1 MRAARVPVT
10 LPRGRRCHRWPA
22 ASRATAGT
30 RRCVQVGARLES
42 RRTCFA
48 GWRILAVACTVN
60 AFAWST
66 RASFAAVYAAMLQ
79 DLGWS
84 RTQAVLGYALSWLAL
99 VPCSP
104 LAGWLYDRLGP
115 RVVVPLGG
123 LALALGVAITGR
135 AATPLQYY
143 LSYGGLVGFGIA
155 ATLGPSSALLSR
167 WFVRRR
173 GTALGLYAAG
183 SSAGTLLSL
192 PLVAWLVAA
201 YGWRATLAGYGAV
214 LVLVLTLP
222 PALMYRASPQALG
235 QEPDGPGAAGAPP
248 RVRLTSERPW
258 TLRAALSTVAFWAA
272 FAMLLLG
279 VVAFQIVTTHQ
290 IAFVAGRGIRPERAA
305 AAFGLTGVFQLIGN
319 LAGGTLSDRL
329 GRQAVFQMGSLLGL
343 VAVAVLA
350 SVSGPGEVWKLYLF
364 ALTMGLGFGA
374 RISLLSAIPADAFGG
389 PRFGLILGL
398 LQMGS
403 GLGGFVGPTLAGAIY
418 DTSGNY
424 RMAFAAAGLAVLL
437 SGLAAWFAR
446 PPRSRPHPQMLPEP
460 ACRRAGG

>member
-1 MRAARVPVT
+1 V
-10 LPRGRRCHRWPA
+10 
-22 ASRATAGT
+22 
-30 RRCVQVGARLES
+30 ES
-42 RRTCFA
+42 RRTRFA

-104 LAGWLYDRLGP
+104 LAGWLYDHLGP

-123 LALALGVAITGR
+123 LALALGVALTGHIV
-135 AATPLQYY
+135 TPAQYY

-183 SSAGTLLSL
+183 SSVGTLLSL

-201 YGWRATLAGYGAV
+201 SGWRATLAGYGAV
-214 LVLVLTLP
+214 LALTLTLP
-222 PALMYRASPQALG
+222 PLLVYRDSPEALG
-235 QEPDGPGAAGAPP
+235 QEPDGGRGPAPA
-248 RVRLTSERPW
+248 RVRITSEHPW
-258 TLRAALSTVAFWAA
+258 TVRAALGTVTFWAA

-290 IAFVAGRGIRPERAA
+290 VAFAVNRGIRAERAA
-305 AAFGLTGVFQLIGN
+305 AAFGLVGVFQLLGN
-319 LAGGTLSDRL
+319 LTGGTLSDRL
-329 GRQAVFQMGSLLGL
+329 GRQFVFQSGSVLGL
-343 VAVAVLA
+343 VAVVVLT
-350 SVSGPGEVWKLYLF
+350 SVDGPADFWKLYLF
-364 ALTMGLGFGA
+364 ALFMGLGFGA

-389 PRFGLILGL
+389 PRFGAILGL
-398 LQMGS
+398 LQIGS
-403 GLGGFVGPTLAGAIY
+403 GLGGFVGPTLAGLIY
-418 DTSGNY
+418 DASDSY
-424 RMAFAAAGLAVLL
+424 RVAFLTAGAAVLL

-446 PPRSRPHPQMLPEP
+446 PPRVPAPAEASR
-460 ACRRAGG
+460 AAS

>member
-1 MRAARVPVT
+1 M
-10 LPRGRRCHRWPA
+10 
-22 ASRATAGT
+22 
-30 RRCVQVGARLES
+30 ES
-42 RRTCFA
+42 RRTRFA

-79 DLGWS
+79 DVGWS

-123 LALALGVAITGR
+123 LALALGVALTGR
-135 AATPLQYY
+135 ASAPVHYY

-214 LVLVLTLP
+214 LAVVLTLP
-222 PALMYRASPQALG
+222 PALVYRSSPQALG
-235 QEPDGPGAAGAPP
+235 QEPDGGAAPAPS
-248 RVRLTSERPW
+248 RVRLSSERPW

-319 LAGGTLSDRL
+319 LAGGALSDRL
-329 GRQAVFQMGSLLGL
+329 GRQAVFQTGSLLGL
-343 VAVAVLA
+343 LAVAMLA
-350 SVSGPGEVWKLYLF
+350 SVRGPDEVWKLFLF
-364 ALTMGLGFGA
+364 ALVMGLGFGA

-403 GLGGFVGPTLAGAIY
+403 GLGGFLGPTLAGLIY
-418 DTSGNY
+418 DASGSY
-424 RMAFAAAGLAVLL
+424 RAAFAAAALAVVL

-446 PPRSRPHPQMLPEP
+446 PPRVPAPAEAGASRV
-460 ACRRAGG
+460 AS

>member
-1 MRAARVPVT
+1 M
-10 LPRGRRCHRWPA
+10 
-22 ASRATAGT
+22 
-30 RRCVQVGARLES
+30 ES
-42 RRTCFA
+42 RRTRFA

-104 LAGWLYDRLGP
+104 LSGWLYDHLGP

-123 LALALGVAITGR
+123 LALALGVALTGR
-135 AATPLQYY
+135 ASAPAHYY

-183 SSAGTLLSL
+183 SSVGTLLSL

-214 LVLVLTLP
+214 LALTLTLP
-222 PALMYRASPQALG
+222 PLLVYRDSPEALG
-235 QEPDGPGAAGAPP
+235 QEPDGGLGSAPA
-248 RVRLTSERPW
+248 RVRITSEHPW
-258 TLRAALSTVAFWAA
+258 TVRAALGTVTFWAA

-290 IAFVAGRGIRPERAA
+290 VAFAVNRGIRAERAA
-305 AAFGLTGVFQLIGN
+305 AAFGLVGVSQILGN
-319 LAGGTLSDRL
+319 LTGGTLSDRL
-329 GRQAVFQMGSLLGL
+329 GRQFVFQSGSVLGL
-343 VAVAVLA
+343 VAVVVLT
-350 SVSGPGEVWKLYLF
+350 SVDGPADFWKLYLF
-364 ALTMGLGFGA
+364 ALFMGLGFGA

-389 PRFGLILGL
+389 PRFGAILGL
-398 LQMGS
+398 LQIGS
-403 GLGGFVGPTLAGAIY
+403 GLGGFVGPTLAGLIY
-418 DTSGNY
+418 DASDSY
-424 RMAFAAAGLAVLL
+424 RAAFLTAGAAVLL

-446 PPRSRPHPQMLPEP
+446 PPRVPAAERAASR
-460 ACRRAGG
+460 AAS

>member
-1 MRAARVPVT
+1 M
-10 LPRGRRCHRWPA
+10 
-22 ASRATAGT
+22 
-30 RRCVQVGARLES
+30 ES
-42 RRTCFA
+42 RRTRFA

-79 DLGWS
+79 DLGWT

-99 VPCSP
+99 VPGSP

-123 LALALGVAITGR
+123 LALALGVALTGHVV
-135 AATPLQYY
+135 TPAQYY
-143 LSYGGLVGFGIA
+143 LSYGGLVGFGVA

-183 SSAGTLLSL
+183 SSVGTLLSL
-192 PLVAWLVAA
+192 PLVAWLIAA
-201 YGWRATLAGYGAV
+201 VGWRTTLLGYGAV
-214 LVLVLTLP
+214 LALVLTLP
-222 PALMYRASPQALG
+222 PVLVYRSSPQALG
-235 QEPDGPGAAGAPP
+235 QEPDGGATIASPS
-248 RVRLTSERPW
+248 RVRITSEHPW

-305 AAFGLTGVFQLIGN
+305 TAFGLTGVFQLIGN
-319 LAGGTLSDRL
+319 LAGGALSDRL
-329 GRQAVFQMGSLLGL
+329 GRQVVFQAGSLLGL
-343 VAVAVLA
+343 MAVATLA
-350 SVSGPGEVWKLYLF
+350 TVSGPGEMWKLYFFTL
-364 ALTMGLGFGA
+364 AMGLGFGA

-403 GLGGFVGPTLAGAIY
+403 GLGGFVGPTLAGLIFDA
-418 DTSGNY
+418 SGDY
-424 RMAFAAAGLAVLL
+424 RAAFAAAGLAVLL
-437 SGLAAWFAR
+437 SGLAARFAR
-446 PPRSRPHPQMLPEP
+446 PPRVPAAGRATSRAAL
-460 ACRRAGG
+460 